1 MPWAPTPWLHR
12 TVRHKVR
19 RTIRRTLAF
28 AFTACMVG
36 VLPATSWAQ
45 ATSASPAPRA
55 SATAPRHLLWTD
67 LTPKDWDP
75 GKLMRERFKG
85 QNFDLLSDDDPK
97 VQALM
102 DAMRELWDA
111 APVNDAM
118 NGVSGR
124 LPGYIVPLE
133 ESAKGLKEFLLVPYY
148 GACIHSPPP
157 PANQIVHVRLAQPVK
172 GFRTMDTVWVHGTLE
187 VARSKSDMGVSAYRI
202 DARKVEAYTR
212 EKPQPAR

>member
-1 MPWAPTPWLHR
+1 VTWALALALSLPTPAQAQAPAQAKA
-12 TVRHKVR
+12 TPS
-19 RTIRRTLAF
+19 
-28 AFTACMVG
+28 TAN
-36 VLPATSWAQ
+36 AQ
-45 ATSASPAPRA
+45 ATS
-55 SATAPRHLLWTD
+55 TRHLLWTD

-75 GKLMRERFKG
+75 GKLLRERFKD
-85 QNFDLLSDDDPK
+85 QNLDLLRDDDPK

-102 DAMRELWDA
+102 DAMREMWDT

-133 ESAKGLKEFLLVPYY
+133 EGPKGLKEFLLVPYY

-157 PANQIVHVRLAQPVK
+157 PANQIVHVRLNQPVK

-202 DARKVEAYTR
+202 QASKVEAYTR
-212 EKPQPAR
+212 EKPQTAR

>member
-1 MPWAPTPWLHR
+1 LATPAQAQAPAQAKATPS
-12 TVRHKVR
+12 
-19 RTIRRTLAF
+19 
-28 AFTACMVG
+28 TAN
-36 VLPATSWAQ
+36 AQ
-45 ATSASPAPRA
+45 ATS
-55 SATAPRHLLWTD
+55 TRHLLWTD

-75 GKLMRERFKG
+75 GKLLRERFKD
-85 QNFDLLSDDDPK
+85 QNLDLLRDDDPK

-102 DAMRELWDA
+102 DAMREMWDT

-133 ESAKGLKEFLLVPYY
+133 EGPKGLKEFLLVPYY

-157 PANQIVHVRLAQPVK
+157 PANQIVHVRLNQPVK

-202 DARKVEAYTR
+202 QASKVEAYTR
-212 EKPQPAR
+212 EKPQTAR

>member
-1 MPWAPTPWLHR
+1 M
-12 TVRHKVR
+12 
-19 RTIRRTLAF
+19 
-28 AFTACMVG
+28 TACPPTRSPRQAALSLARPLALALALA
-36 VLPATSWAQ
+36 LPLALPLSAPAQ
-45 ATSASPAPRA
+45 APSKAANANTSTQGTS
-55 SATAPRHLLWTD
+55 TRHLLWTD

-75 GKLMRERFKG
+75 GKLLRERFKD
-85 QNFDLLSDDDPK
+85 QNLDLLRDDDPK

-102 DAMRELWDA
+102 DAMREMWDT

-133 ESAKGLKEFLLVPYY
+133 EGPKGLKEFLLVPYY

-157 PANQIVHVRLAQPVK
+157 PANQIVHVRLNQPVK

-202 DARKVEAYTR
+202 QASKVEAYTR
-212 EKPQPAR
+212 EKPQTAR

>member
-1 MPWAPTPWLHR
+1 MTARTTPRRPRQLASSLACTVTWALALALSLPTPAQAQAPAQAKA
-12 TVRHKVR
+12 TPS
-19 RTIRRTLAF
+19 
-28 AFTACMVG
+28 TAN
-36 VLPATSWAQ
+36 AQ
-45 ATSASPAPRA
+45 ATS
-55 SATAPRHLLWTD
+55 TRHLLWTD

-75 GKLMRERFKG
+75 GKLLRERFKD
-85 QNFDLLSDDDPK
+85 QNLDLLRDDDPK

-102 DAMRELWDA
+102 DAMREMWDT

-133 ESAKGLKEFLLVPYY
+133 EGPKGLKEFLLVPYY

-157 PANQIVHVRLAQPVK
+157 PANQIVHVRLNQPVK

-202 DARKVEAYTR
+202 QASKVEAYTR
-212 EKPQPAR
+212 EKPQTAR

>member
-1 MPWAPTPWLHR
+1 MRPRTWPTRPAAQRAHALPRRLGAVVVAVLVVGCATAFAPVAMAQGPTPQ
-12 TVRHKVR
+12 
-19 RTIRRTLAF
+19 A
-28 AFTACMVG
+28 A
-36 VLPATSWAQ
+36 AT
-45 ATSASPAPRA
+45 T
-55 SATAPRHLLWTD
+55 RHLLWTD

-85 QNFDLLSDDDPK
+85 QNFDVLSDDDPK

-111 APVNDAM
+111 APVNEAM

-133 ESAKGLKEFLLVPYY
+133 EGPKGLKEFLLVPYY

-172 GFRTMDTVWVHGTLE
+172 GFRTMDTVWVHGTLD

-202 DARKVEAYTR
+202 DARKVEPYTR
-212 EKPQPAR
+212 EKPQTAR

>member
-1 MPWAPTPWLHR
+1 MSTITSRLLRPVSRALQHGLALCTLFAMFALAWLAVSCLPTD
-12 TVRHKVR
+12 
-19 RTIRRTLAF
+19 A
-28 AFTACMVG
+28 
-36 VLPATSWAQ
+36 WAQ
-45 ATSASPAPRA
+45 DRGATATSA
-55 SATAPRHLLWTD
+55 RHLLWTD

-75 GKLMRERFKG
+75 GKLLRERFKG
-85 QNFDLLSDDDPK
+85 QNLDLLRDDDPK

-102 DAMRELWDA
+102 DAMRDMWDT

-118 NGVSGR
+118 NGVTGR

-133 ESAKGLKEFLLVPYY
+133 EGPKGLKEFLLVPYY

-187 VARSKSDMGVSAYRI
+187 VARGKSDMGASAYRI

-212 EKPQPAR
+212 EKPQTAR

>member
-1 MPWAPTPWLHR
+1 MPSRSLPKR
-12 TVRHKVR
+12 
-19 RTIRRTLAF
+19 LAALCTRALPRLMIAVLV
-28 AFTACMVG
+28 AFWGTTQSPV
-36 VLPATSWAQ
+36 AQ
-45 ATSASPAPRA
+45 AQGSTPQAAAS
-55 SATAPRHLLWTD
+55 TRHLLWTD

-133 ESAKGLKEFLLVPYY
+133 EGSKGLKEFLLVPYY

-187 VARSKSDMGVSAYRI
+187 VARGKSDMGVSAYRI
-202 DARKVEAYTR
+202 DARKVEPYTR